1 MNIVIA
7 LALASLLGVSA
18 GFSLGVIVVCRAFK
32 LHGLR
37 VIPPFDRS
45 STEEDHSD
53 EDVIDQ
59 AAAEWARAH
68 GQPAAAPLIARKL
81 RLFQAA
87 TERRPRG
94 WS

>member
-1 MNIVIA
+1 MSVVIT
-7 LALASLLGVSA
+7 LAVVGLFGVA
-18 GFSLGVIVVCRAFK
+18 VGFSFGVIMAWRALK
-32 LHGLR
+32 RRGLR
-37 VIPPFDRS
+37 VILPFDRS
-45 STEEDHSD
+45 STEDNQPD

-59 AAAEWARAH
+59 AAAEWAQAH